1 MSRVYLDFIR
11 YCLHQKEELPER
23 IITICW
29 EDFIAF
35 CRRQG
40 VLGLVLE
47 GMDRSKLSVPSNVV
61 LEWFSYVERI
71 KSENLLLDKRSVE
84 VSHFFKEK
92 NYRSCILKGQANA
105 LYYPDPEL
113 RSPGDIDIWVD
124 GNEIE
129 IIKLILKKYP
139 DAHYSIHHVKF
150 PIYADTSVEVHY
162 RPVYM
167 SNWFKDKVLQRFI
180 HKKEEEQFEHLEKLK
195 DGKIGVLTNEF
206 NLVFQMLHM
215 YNHFF
220 TSRNNLKQMIDYYYL
235 LKKSFNEETDTKEVL
250 ALIDDLGVKKYAA
263 GMMWIQKEILGIE
276 EDALLLTPNSEYGK
290 IILRE
295 MLTFGN
301 RMESSKL
308 SLVIHQIVSNLRL
321 IPYFPF
327 EVLINPL
334 FLVWHQWWKMKV
346 RWFLKRWRAGNG
358 GTGTCSATIGVG

>member
-47 GMDRSKLSVPSNVV
+47 GMDRSRLSVPSNVV

-84 VSHFFKEK
+84 VSHFFNEK

-105 LYYPDPEL
+105 LYYPKPEL
-113 RSPGDIDIWVD
+113 RSPGDIDIWVEGKVID
-124 GNEIE
+124 
-129 IIKLILKKYP
+129 IIKLILKEHP
-139 DAHYSIHHVKF
+139 DVHYSIHHIKF
-150 PIYADTSVEVHY
+150 PIYKETTVEVHY

-167 SNWFKDKVLQRFI
+167 TNWFKDKILQKFI
-180 HKKEEEQFEHLEKLK
+180 LKKEFEQFNHQVKMK
-195 DGKIGVLTNEF
+195 DRAIGVLTNEF
-206 NLVFQMLHM
+206 NLAFQMLHM

-250 ALIDDLGVKKYAA
+250 ALLDDLGVKKYAA

-276 EDALLLTPNSEYGK
+276 EDALLLTPNSEYGN

-308 SLVIHQIVSNLRL
+308 SLVIHQIVGNLRL

-346 RWFLKRWRAGNG
+346 RWFLK
-358 GTGTCSATIGVG
+358 

>member
-1 MSRVYLDFIR
+1 MSQVFLDFIK
-11 YCLHQKEELPER
+11 YCLQQKVELPDKVNS
-23 IITICW
+23 INW

-84 VSHFFKEK
+84 VSHFFNEK
-92 NYRSCILKGQANA
+92 KYRSCILKGQANA
-105 LYYPDPEL
+105 LYYPKPEL
-113 RSPGDIDIWVD
+113 RSPGDIDIWVEGKVID
-124 GNEIE
+124 
-129 IIKLILKKYP
+129 IIKLILKEHP
-139 DAHYSIHHVKF
+139 DVHYSIHHIKF
-150 PIYADTSVEVHY
+150 PIYKETTVEVHY

-167 SNWFKDKVLQRFI
+167 TNWFKDKVLQRFI

-235 LKKSFNEETDTKEVL
+235 LEKSHVEGTANKEVL
-250 ALIDDLGVKKYAA
+250 ALLDDLGVKKYAE
-263 GMMWIQKEILGIE
+263 GVMWIQKEILGIE
-276 EDALLLTPNSEYGK
+276 GESLLFSPNSKYGK
-290 IILRE
+290 VILRE
-295 MLTFGN
+295 MISYGTEN
-301 RMESSKL
+301 ETSNL
-308 SLVIHQIVSNLRL
+308 SLIIRQFVGNLRL
-321 IPYFPF
+321 IPYFPS

-334 FLVWHQWWKMKV
+334 FLVWHQWWK
-346 RWFLKRWRAGNG
+346 LKAKFRLAMNKN
-358 GTGTCSATIGVG
+358 